1 MAIDTSDFKNGLKFM
16 LDKVPVQLT
25 YFQHVKPGKGGAFV
39 RAKVKYLI
47 NGRNVEK
54 TFRAGEKFEEADI
67 EMKTVQYLYNDG
79 TDFVFMDNDS
89 FDQLPF
95 SPEVVGDNAKFL
107 MENME
112 VSVMFY
118 KSKPINIDLPPHV
131 ILEVTETE
139 PGLKG
144 DTASNTL
151 KAATVETGAQIM
163 VQLFINRGDKIRVDT
178 RTGEYI
184 ERVKA

>member
-1 MAIDTSDFKNGLKFM
+1 
-16 LDKVPVQLT
+16 
-25 YFQHVKPGKGGAFV
+25 
-39 RAKVKYLI
+39 
-47 NGRNVEK
+47 
-54 TFRAGEKFEEADI
+54 
-67 EMKTVQYLYNDG
+67 
-79 TDFVFMDNDS
+79 
-89 FDQLPF
+89 
-95 SPEVVGDNAKFL
+95 VGDNAKFL

-118 KSKPINIDLPPHV
+118 KGKPINIDLPPHV

>member
-16 LDKVPVQLT
+16 LDQQPVQLT

-39 RAKVKYLI
+39 RTKVKYLI
-47 NGRNVEK
+47 NGRNVDK

-67 EMKTVQYLYNDG
+67 EMKRVQYLYNDG
-79 TDFVFMDNDS
+79 TDFVFMDNET

-95 SPEVVGDNAKFL
+95 SPEVVGDNFKFL
-107 MENME
+107 LENME

-118 KSKPINIDLPPHV
+118 KGNPINIDLPPHV
-131 ILEVTETE
+131 VLEVTETE

-144 DTASNTL
+144 DTTSNTL
-151 KAATVETGAQIM
+151 KPATVETGAQIN